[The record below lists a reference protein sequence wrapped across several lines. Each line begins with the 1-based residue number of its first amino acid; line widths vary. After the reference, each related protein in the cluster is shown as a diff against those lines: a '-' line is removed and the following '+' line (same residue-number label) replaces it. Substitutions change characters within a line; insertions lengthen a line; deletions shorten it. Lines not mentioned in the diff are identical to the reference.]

1 MPGCC
6 PRVPAVNP
14 FDPFARA
21 QRAKEKLA
29 NKLSLASENKMVD
42 VSQELGSDVEQKI
55 SDE

>member
-6 PRVPAVNP
+6 PRVPAINP

-21 QRAKEKLA
+21 RRAKEKLA

-42 VSQELGSDVEQKI
+42 LSQEQGSDVDQKT